1 MSDRPRELLQRALS
15 LTEGERA
22 DLAASRINSLET
34 SPDPDAELSW
44 QEEISRRASD
54 LDSGKA
60 KAIPWQEVQCQVS
73 VALEQGPS
81 KR

>member
-1 MSDRPRELLQRALS
+1 MTDRSLELLQRALS

-22 DLAASRINSLET
+22 DLAVPLINSLET

-60 KAIPWQEVQCQVS
+60 KAIPWQEVQSQVFA
-73 VALEQGPS
+73 VLQQGPS